1 MAFIGE
7 LVVQMSS
14 SMHTHTP
21 LQLQDIEQRQYREEQ
36 AALRHWDARLGLRT
50 KTLQELRAMAQ

>member
-1 MAFIGE
+1 MAHWTAHAH
-7 LVVQMSS
+7 MYAR
-14 SMHTHTP
+14 TAT